1 MMVMLMLTMFRKT
14 LMPYVGWVCCWFTHA
29 PKVFFSGYS
38 SFPLSVKK
46 KKQKKTKQKYNLQ
59 FCNVGTNDNGNT
71 NNNSNYNEGGNDNGN
86 NSQ

>member
-1 MMVMLMLTMFRKT
+1 MLTMFRKT

-29 PKVFFSGYS
+29 PRVFSPGTPV
-38 SFPLSVKK
+38 FPSPYNVKK
-46 KKQKKTKQKYNLQ
+46 KKKQKQKYNLQ
-59 FCNVGTNDNGNT
+59 FFNVGTNDNGNT